1 MKKRMRMVLALTTVT
16 MLALGCVGCE
26 SNEQAEE
33 APEVPVESTEGEAA
47 EGDTLALEDLQV
59 ALVLPGSV
67 NDKGWNQEAYEGLLL
82 IKELGCETAY
92 SESVAAT
99 DYETVYRGYADL
111 GYDIIIGH
119 GVEFEDTAIAVASDY
134 EDTTFWVTSSKLY
147 QEPNVGSIQNLNNE
161 QGFIAG
167 MVAAL
172 ATESNIVGS
181 VGGMEVPSIQSY
193 MLGFEQGVAYVDEN
207 VKVLISYTGDF
218 DDASKVKEQVNAYV
232 SQGADII
239 SHHADGAGLGLYE
252 AIKETEDGVYA
263 IGSVTDQNAEC
274 PKKVL
279 TSATNS
285 MSAAI
290 GTAVQKYVAG
300 EFGAES
306 YEFGIAEGVIGL
318 ADWHDCAD
326 VLSDEDKAFVE
337 ETLKKIANDE
347 IEIENYQG

>member
-1 MKKRMRMVLALTTVT
+1 MEKRRKMMLAVTTAT
-16 MLALGCVGCE
+16 MLVLGCVGCGSSATTEEITEETEDIE
-26 SNEQAEE
+26 SL
-33 APEVPVESTEGEAA
+33 EG
-47 EGDTLALEDLQV
+47 LQI

-82 IKELGCETAY
+82 VEEMGCETAY

-119 GVEFEDTAIAVASDY
+119 GVEFEDTALAVAEDY
-134 EDTTFWVTSSKLY
+134 EDTMFWVTSSSLY
-147 QEPNVGSIQNLNNE
+147 QEPNVASLQNLNNE
-161 QGFIAG
+161 QGFLAG

-193 MLGFEQGVAYVDEN
+193 MLGFEQGVAYVDEDIE
-207 VKVLISYTGDF
+207 VLISYTGDF

-232 SQGADII
+232 SQGADVI
-239 SHHADGAGLGLYE
+239 SHHADGAGLGLFE
-252 AIKETEDGVYA
+252 AIEGTDDGVYA
-263 IGSVTDQNAEC
+263 IGSVTDQYAEC
-274 PKKVL
+274 PEKVL

-285 MSAAI
+285 MSTAIAA
-290 GTAVQKYVAG
+290 AVEKYVAG

-318 ADWHDCAD
+318 ADWHDCTD

-337 ETLKKIANDE
+337 ETIEKIANGE
-347 IEIENYQG
+347 ILIENYQG